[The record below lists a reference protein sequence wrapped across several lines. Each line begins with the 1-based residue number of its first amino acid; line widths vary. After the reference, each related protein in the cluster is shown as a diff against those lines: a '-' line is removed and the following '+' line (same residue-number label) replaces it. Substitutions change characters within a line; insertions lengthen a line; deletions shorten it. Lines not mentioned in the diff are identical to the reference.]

1 MRLSSPKRL
10 PSPRAARLGRGV
22 ACAVLLATAL
32 LASGCA
38 TTSAEDD
45 PLQVRI
51 DDMDTRLGK
60 IERVA
65 GGQNMLELSQ
75 RIDALQA
82 EVRAL
87 RGQVEVLEN
96 GNEALRKQ
104 QRDLY
109 ADIERRLAA
118 LEGGAR
124 APLAPAAGLGGSVG
138 AAAPLAAG
146 GAGTGA
152 PPAIAGRAETPEQLY
167 GRAFDALK
175 AGNYS
180 AAIAGMRE
188 FLAAHPQHDL
198 ADNAQY
204 WLGEAHYVTRD
215 YDAAIADFGA
225 LLAKWPESN
234 KAPDAQ
240 LKLGY
245 AQFESKRFAAARQAL
260 TLVTTRYPG
269 TEAARLAQERLRR
282 IPPDAR

>member
-1 MRLSSPKRL
+1 VLHALRILCVGAL
-10 PSPRAARLGRGV
+10 
-22 ACAVLLATAL
+22 CATVLLAA
-32 LASGCA
+32 GCA

-51 DDMDTRLGK
+51 NDIDTRLGRV
-60 IERVA
+60 ERVGA
-65 GGQNMLELSQ
+65 GQSLVAMSQ

-87 RGQVEVLEN
+87 RGQLEVLEN
-96 GNEALRKQ
+96 GSEALRKQ

-109 ADIERRLAA
+109 ADLERRLAA

-124 APLAPAAGLGGSVG
+124 AGASLAPAAASTGAGSGTATGPGPG
-138 AAAPLAAG
+138 AGAG
-146 GAGTGA
+146 GTGA
-152 PPAIAGRAETPEQLY
+152 PATAELLY

-175 AGNYS
+175 AGNYP

-188 FLAAHPQHDL
+188 FLAAHPGHDL

-204 WLGEAHYVTRD
+204 WLGEAYYVSRD
-215 YDAAIADFGA
+215 YENAISAFSVVGPR
-225 LLAKWPESN
+225 WPDSS

-245 AQFESKRFAAARQAL
+245 SQFELKRMAAARDTL
-260 TLVTTRYPG
+260 TKIPQRYPG
-269 TEAARLAQERLRR
+269 TDAARRAQERLRL
-282 IPPDAR
+282 IP